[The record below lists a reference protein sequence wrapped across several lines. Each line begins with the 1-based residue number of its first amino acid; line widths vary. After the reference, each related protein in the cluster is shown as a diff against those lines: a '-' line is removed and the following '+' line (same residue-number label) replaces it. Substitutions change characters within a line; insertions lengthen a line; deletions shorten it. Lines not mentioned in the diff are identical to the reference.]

1 MTMNAISQRI
11 RLASLDS
18 STAVVAAVVALGD
31 GIAILAF
38 FGIGLFSH
46 AVEPWVYPI
55 HTLRT
60 AVPFLVGWLF
70 VSMLVGTLRF
80 DTLSSPTRTLRY
92 VTLGWIGASFVG
104 AAIRATEYFPGGA
117 PLEFVL
123 VNVVFGLA
131 FVLPWR
137 LCVSLLGRRTLRRP
151 V

>member
-1 MTMNAISQRI
+1 MNAITTRI
-11 RLASLDS
+11 RLATLNS
-18 STAVVAAVVALGD
+18 SIAVVANVVALGD

-38 FGIGLFSH
+38 FGVGLLSH
-46 AVEPWVYPI
+46 AVEPWAYPI

-70 VSMLVGTLRF
+70 VSPLVGTFRF
-80 DTLSSPTRTLRY
+80 DTLSSPSETLRY
-92 VTLGWIGASFVG
+92 VTLGWIGASLVG

-137 LCVSLLGRRTLRRP
+137 LCVSLLVRRALRHP

>member
-1 MTMNAISQRI
+1 MNVLTLRI
-11 RLASLDS
+11 RLAALDS
-18 STAVVAAVVALGD
+18 RTAVVASVVALGD

-38 FGIGLFSH
+38 FTVGLLSH
-46 AVEPWVYPI
+46 AVEPWTYSI

-60 AVPFLVGWLF
+60 TVPFLAGWLF
-70 VSMLVGTLRF
+70 VTPLVGTLRL
-80 DTLSSPTRTLRY
+80 DTLSSPSKTLRY
-92 VTLGWIGASFVG
+92 VTLGWIGASIIG
-104 AAIRATEYFPGGA
+104 AAIRATAYFPGGA

-137 LCVSLLGRRTLRRP
+137 LCVSLVGRRARRHP